1 MFNLLDVITELH
13 LSPTYE
19 YNFDQMRAKVGNLIY
34 SVAPLIKS
42 AVMSLSSSLDSPLHE
57 ILSSPLEE
65 FQTYLRRCF
74 LELRP
79 QLSIARSFDDVIDVV
94 QEKCNVINVAYLEI
108 IVDHYNI
115 EEAKA
120 HITIYKSEVNK
131 FCEAKL
137 SVCENEN
144 FMIYHS
150 SSLLKRETIEFV
162 LEWKINEH
170 TLKEIKDLLWKAFGD
185 MAKRVLVR
193 DIKREKFVIVT
204 CYVPRSIIDVLL
216 KETQKNLDLLKKME
230 LISLTIGYNS
240 IWNVCTRDKVRNE

>member
-1 MFNLLDVITELH
+1 
-13 LSPTYE
+13 
-19 YNFDQMRAKVGNLIY
+19 MRAKVGNLIH

-42 AVMSLSSSLDSPLHE
+42 AVVSSSSSSDSPLQE
-57 ILSSPLEE
+57 LLSSPLEE
-65 FQTYLRRCF
+65 FQTYLQRCF
-74 LELRP
+74 PELRP
-79 QLSIARSFDDVIDVV
+79 QLSIARSFDDVIDIV

-120 HITIYKSEVNK
+120 HITIYKSEVDK
-131 FCEAKL
+131 FCEEAKL

-144 FMIYHS
+144 FMIYYS
-150 SSLLKRETIEFV
+150 SSLLKCETVEFV

-170 TLKEIKDLLWKAFGD
+170 TLKEIIDLLWKTFGD

-193 DIKREKFVIVT
+193 DIKREKSVIVT

-216 KETQKNLDLLKKME
+216 MEAQKNLDLLKKME

-240 IWNVCTRDKVRNE
+240 SWNICARDKVRNE